1 MYLAGINFSLYHHCV
16 NCRIRSLETELLS
29 KKEVEHEETVHLEK
43 AMEQVE
49 DNLKRS
55 TVSTKTRICI
65 SSCNSCILIIY
76 VSLGNDDSM
85 LFVFRRS
92 EQLMLKALSHH

>member
-1 MYLAGINFSLYHHCV
+1 
-16 NCRIRSLETELLS
+16 LEAELLS

-65 SSCNSCILIIY
+65 SSCKLQFLHIDYIMCHWETMTACYLY
-76 VSLGNDDSM
+76 
-85 LFVFRRS
+85 FVEAS
-92 EQLMLKALSHH
+92 S

>member
-1 MYLAGINFSLYHHCV
+1 
-16 NCRIRSLETELLS
+16 LLS

-65 SSCNSCILIIY
+65 SSCKLQFLHIDYIM
-76 VSLGNDDSM
+76 SLGNDDSM